1 MIDAVSYKAGMRQLT
16 AGVTLATTLGTDGQR
31 SGLTATAVCSVS
43 AEPPI
48 LLVCVNRAN
57 GSYTAIRESG
67 RFAINILA
75 AEDVD
80 LSNRFASAVSGDE
93 RFHHGDWG
101 SLTTG
106 APVLASALASFDC
119 TLLEVQDLGSHG
131 VFFGQVEALRV
142 RNDEGEGEGAPL
154 LYGKGNYGTLQ
165 TL

>member
-1 MIDAVSYKAGMRQLT
+1 MIDATLFKAGMRQLA
-16 AGVTLATTLGTDGQR
+16 AGVTLVTTQTADGTR

-57 GSYTAIRESG
+57 GSYGAIRDTG
-67 RFAINILA
+67 RFAVNLLA

-93 RFHHGDWG
+93 RFHHGDWNT
-101 SLTTG
+101 LTTG

-142 RNDEGEGEGAPL
+142 REDEASPL

-165 TL
+165 SL